1 MNLEQELKNALE
13 RKSPSPGFASRVMAR
28 TQEEQRRTVRHP
40 WRAVAAAFLMT
51 AVLGGWAVR
60 EAAHQR
66 QGEKAREEVLT
77 ALRITTEKLRTAQDH
92 VQQIGS
98 EAN

>member
-1 MNLEQELKNALE
+1 MNLEQELKAALA
-13 RKSPSPGFASRVMAR
+13 RKSPASGFAARVIAR
-28 TQEEQRRTVRHP
+28 THEERPAVHHP
-40 WRAVAAAFLMT
+40 WRAIAAAFLMT

>member
-1 MNLEQELKNALE
+1 MNLEQELKAALE
-13 RKSPSPGFASRVMAR
+13 RKSPSPGFASRVIAR
-28 TQEEQRRTVRHP
+28 TQEEQRVVRRP

-77 ALRITTEKLRTAQDH
+77 ALRITTEKLRSAQDH